1 MTRLFENNYGGAQMF
16 ELYIDGILEGSYF
29 EREDACLAAEQYP
42 LANQVAILI
51 V

>member
-1 MTRLFENNYGGAQMF
+1 MF
-16 ELYIDGILEGSYF
+16 NLYIDGILEGSYF

-42 LANQVAILI
+42 QAKQIAILI